1 MLEPRVYAELRQDI
15 IDVLESDIFENEKIK
30 VIVKQMGI
38 GKSYLQGNELPHLLQ
53 KNFPKLKFI
62 IRVAPTLDTSN
73 DDIFPDEKEK
83 DNVTYKFRNIEMHK
97 GDMSQYLEDL

>member
-53 KNFPKLKFI
+53 KI
-62 IRVAPTLDTSN
+62 
-73 DDIFPDEKEK
+73 
-83 DNVTYKFRNIEMHK
+83 
-97 GDMSQYLEDL
+97 SQN

>member
-1 MLEPRVYAELRQDI
+1 MLEPTVYAELRQDI

-38 GKSYLQGNELPHLLQ
+38 GKSYLQGNELPQLLH

-73 DDIFPDEKEK
+73 DDIFPDKKEK
-83 DNVTYKFRNIEMHK
+83 DNVTYKFRNIK
-97 GDMSQYLEDL
+97 NFSRFNLFYWS